1 MNNLYPFRIRQGQ
14 CRMRSN
20 GASFYRELLA
30 SPPVLAVLSGPSG
43 CGKTTVADAYVKKK
57 SARCSVSATTRPPR
71 AGERHGVDYFF
82 MSDAEF
88 DACIRNGELAEW
100 ATMYGRH
107 RYGTLNR
114 TIQDAQ
120 KVGGDLLLVIDPQGG
135 AQIRAKY
142 PLAALILLVPPSMKA
157 LKRRLMRRGTD
168 SEEEREARVQEAL
181 NEIQAANFYDY
192 VIENR
197 DGKIDEAVKALEAVM
212 EAERRK
218 MAARQ
223 AAFAAA
229 ASQ

>member
-1 MNNLYPFRIRQGQ
+1 M
-14 CRMRSN
+14 
-20 GASFYRELLA
+20 A

-142 PLAALILLVPPSMKA
+142 PLAALILLVPPSMEA
-157 LKRRLMRRGTD
+157 LKRRLMGRGTD